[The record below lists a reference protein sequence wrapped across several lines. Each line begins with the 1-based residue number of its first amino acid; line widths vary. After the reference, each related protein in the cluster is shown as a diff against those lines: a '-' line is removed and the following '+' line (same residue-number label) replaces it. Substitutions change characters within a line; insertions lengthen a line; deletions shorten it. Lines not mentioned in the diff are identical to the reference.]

1 MSQIP
6 ALISDLAVILI
17 SAGLVTLL
25 FKKLKQ
31 PVVLGY
37 IVAGILAGPSIEQ
50 IPTVTDVESIRIWAD
65 IGVIFLL
72 FALGLDFSF
81 KKLMK
86 VGGTAVIGAIT
97 VVIGMMTAGYITGLS
112 LGWGHMN
119 SLFLGGM
126 LSMSSTTIIFKAFDD
141 MGLRNQRFAGVV
153 FGILVVEDL
162 FAVLLMVLLSTV
174 AVSKHVEG
182 MEMLDSVVKLGIFL
196 LFCFVVGIYLIPSFL
211 KKAKSFLNEETLL
224 IVSIGLCLGMVM
236 IATKA
241 GFSSALGAFVM
252 GSILAETIDAE
263 RIEHLVKPVK
273 DLFGAIFFVSV
284 GMLIDPQML
293 WEYKIPIF
301 IITLVVMAGQICF
314 ASFGVLLS
322 GQPIKIA
329 IQSGFSLAQIGEFA
343 FIIAGL
349 GLSLNVT
356 DQYLYPIVVAVSV
369 ITTFFTPYM
378 IRLAEPA
385 YKWAERIIPENWK
398 QFLERY
404 SSGSNTIRQKSAWN
418 KLLKALVR
426 IVGTYTAGF
435 SSALGAFV
443 MGSILAETIDAE
455 RIEHLVKPVKD
466 LFGAIFFVSVGM
478 LIDPQMLWE
487 YKIPIFIITLVVMAG
502 QICFASFGVLL
513 SGQPIKIAIQ
523 SGFSL
528 AQIGEFAFII
538 AGLGLSLNVT
548 DQYLYPIVVAVSVI
562 TTFFTPYMIRLAE
575 PAYKWAERIIPENWK
590 QFLERYSSGSNTIR
604 QKSAWNKL
612 LKALVRIVGTY
623 TAVCLVL
630 IFLWLQIV
638 TPFICKHLPGIQGN
652 LISLI
657 LILALIS
664 PMLRAIMMKK
674 NHSVEFQQLWN
685 DNKYNRGPLVSLVIL
700 RILLCIGLVMLPVAR
715 LLNAAL
721 GIMLAVAS
729 AVIVLMIFSK
739 RLKRQSILME
749 RHFFSNL
756 VAREVEQERKAPINQ
771 RFANHLLE
779 RDLHLADFEVKQN
792 SPSMGKSL
800 KELNFR
806 QKCNVNIVTII
817 RGEKRINIPG
827 GDERLY
833 PFDKLVVV
841 GADDDLEH
849 FRKYLEERYK
859 KSYAEQ
865 SNTRKEEMNM
875 EQIIISEGSRL
886 IGRSI
891 IESGI
896 RDKAACLV
904 IGIERGSSSIK
915 NPPPSTVFEEG
926 DIVWIVG
933 ERDKLIQLSEGKVVT
948 S

>member
-426 IVGTYTAGF
+426 IVGTYTA
-435 SSALGAFV
+435 
-443 MGSILAETIDAE
+443 
-455 RIEHLVKPVKD
+455 
-466 LFGAIFFVSVGM
+466 
-478 LIDPQMLWE
+478 
-487 YKIPIFIITLVVMAG
+487 
-502 QICFASFGVLL
+502 
-513 SGQPIKIAIQ
+513 
-523 SGFSL
+523 
-528 AQIGEFAFII
+528 
-538 AGLGLSLNVT
+538 
-548 DQYLYPIVVAVSVI
+548 
-562 TTFFTPYMIRLAE
+562 
-575 PAYKWAERIIPENWK
+575 
-590 QFLERYSSGSNTIR
+590 
-604 QKSAWNKL
+604 
-612 LKALVRIVGTY
+612 
-623 TAVCLVL
+623 VCLVL

-739 RLKRQSILME
+739 RLKR
-749 RHFFSNL
+749 
-756 VAREVEQERKAPINQ
+756 
-771 RFANHLLE
+771 

>member
-6 ALISDLAVILI
+6 SLISDLAVILI

-25 FKKLKQ
+25 FKRLKQ

-37 IVAGILAGPSIEQ
+37 IVAGILAGPAITQ
-50 IPTVTDVESIRIWAD
+50 IPTVTNVESIRIWAD

-97 VVIGMMTAGYITGLS
+97 IVIGMMTLGYTTGLS

-162 FAVLLMVLLSTV
+162 FAVLLMVLLSTL

-182 MEMLDSVVKLGIFL
+182 MELLNSVIKLGVFL
-196 LFCFVVGIYLIPSFL
+196 LFCFVIGIYLIPSFL
-211 KKAKSFLNEETLL
+211 KKARTFLNDETLL
-224 IVSIGLCLGMVM
+224 IVSLGLCLGMVI

-252 GSILAETIDAE
+252 GSILAETIEAE
-263 RIEHLVKPVK
+263 HIEHLIKPVK

-284 GMLIDPQML
+284 GMLIDPALL
-293 WEYKIPIF
+293 WEYKIPIL
-301 IITLVVMAGQICF
+301 ILTLVVMVGQILF

-322 GQPIKIA
+322 GQPVKIA
-329 IQSGFSLAQIGEFA
+329 IHSGFSLAQIGEFA
-343 FIIAGL
+343 FIIASL
-349 GLSLNVT
+349 GLTLGVT
-356 DQYLYPIVVAVSV
+356 DNFLYPIVVAVSV

-378 IRLAEPA
+378 IRMAEPA
-385 YKWAERIIPENWK
+385 CRVADRIIPKSWMK
-398 QFLERY
+398 FLERY
-404 SSGSNTIRQKSAWN
+404 SSGSNTIHQKSAWN
-418 KLLKALVR
+418 KLLKAL
-426 IVGTYTAGF
+426 T
-435 SSALGAFV
+435 
-443 MGSILAETIDAE
+443 
-455 RIEHLVKPVKD
+455 
-466 LFGAIFFVSVGM
+466 
-478 LIDPQMLWE
+478 
-487 YKIPIFIITLVVMAG
+487 
-502 QICFASFGVLL
+502 
-513 SGQPIKIAIQ
+513 
-523 SGFSL
+523 
-528 AQIGEFAFII
+528 
-538 AGLGLSLNVT
+538 
-548 DQYLYPIVVAVSVI
+548 
-562 TTFFTPYMIRLAE
+562 
-575 PAYKWAERIIPENWK
+575 
-590 QFLERYSSGSNTIR
+590 
-604 QKSAWNKL
+604 
-612 LKALVRIVGTY
+612 RIVGTY
-623 TAVCLVL
+623 TAVTLVLVFIWLQFAAPFIMKEISGLRGAIISLVL
-630 IFLWLQIV
+630 ILL
-638 TPFICKHLPGIQGN
+638 
-652 LISLI
+652 LI
-657 LILALIS
+657 A

-674 NHSVEFQQLWN
+674 NHSAEFQQLWL
-685 DNKYNRGPLVSLVIL
+685 DSKYNRGPLVSLIIL
-700 RILLCIGLVMLPVAR
+700 RIILCIGLVMLPVTR
-715 LLNAAL
+715 LLNAAV
-721 GIMLAVAS
+721 GILLAIA
-729 AVIVLMIFSK
+729 ATVIVIVILSK

-756 VAREVEQERKAPINQ
+756 TARELEYERKAPINQ

-779 RDLHLADFEVKQN
+779 RDLHLADFEVRQN
-792 SPSMGKSL
+792 SPSMGKTL

-827 GDERLY
+827 GEERLY

-849 FRKYLEERYK
+849 FRQYLVERYK
-859 KSYAEQ
+859 TAQTSK
-865 SNTRKEEMNM
+865 KETKEVNM
-875 EQIIISEGSRL
+875 EQFTIAEGSRL
-886 IGRSI
+886 IGRTI
-891 IESGI
+891 LESGI

-904 IGIERGSSSIK
+904 IGIERGETSIK
-915 NPPPSTVFEEG
+915 NPSPTTVFEEG

-933 ERDKLIQLSEGKVVT
+933 EHDKVLRLSEGKTVEN